1 MNLNEQYKNDCKKCV
16 LANESTK
23 QSLEPGTTDRRWIPP
38 GGLRKH
44 NEKIHRESR
53 RADHYKNLPFSFSK
67 PSKPKGSSTHV
78 RCDNCGYKPKG
89 SSTHVRCDN
98 CGYIISATT
107 VTIGII
113 CSACHKF
120 STVTKEKD

>member
-1 MNLNEQYKNDCKKCV
+1 MALNEQYKNDCKKCV
-16 LANESTK
+16 LASESTK

-67 PSKPKGSSTHV
+67 PSKPKGSSIYV
-78 RCDNCGYKPKG
+78 KCDNCG
-89 SSTHVRCDN
+89 H
-98 CGYIISATT
+98 IMSATT
-107 VTIGII
+107 VTVGII
-113 CSACHKF
+113 CPACHKF
-120 STVTKEKD
+120 STVTREEIV